1 MQIFVKLG
9 DRTIPL
15 TVAENEKVETL
26 KQLIEDREGIPSS
39 EQRLYYST
47 SMLRNSNTLSQSN
60 LTNDCFV
67 SLKMPLRGGVQIIV
81 KNIGKGPEIGPLE
94 LTLDDTVATIKSK
107 IEELQGIPA
116 DEVRLALRGKNL
128 ENDAS
133 LSSINQL
140 KDKGTITLVM
150 VQKKS
155 PASQAARST
164 PSTPPVKSEPTPC
177 ANGCGFYG
185 TSATG
190 GYCSKCFKD
199 LGLVAD
205 NPTPAVE
212 QPKAEP
218 PKPAGPVQA
227 DTSRCWEC
235 KKRVGLL
242 GYSCKCGYVF
252 CANHRYSDKHNC
264 TFDYRGNQQ
273 EDLEKKLEKV
283 VDPKVQRL

>member
-9 DRTIPL
+9 GRTIPL
-15 TVAENEKVETL
+15 TVAENEKVEAL

-47 SMLRNSNTLSQSN
+47 SMLQNSNTLSQSN
-60 LTNDCFV
+60 LTNDCFI
-67 SLKMPLRGGVQIIV
+67 SLKMTLRGGVQIIV

-185 TSATG
+185 FVDYFVSIFIVFF
-190 GYCSKCFKD
+190 YFFQFF
-199 LGLVAD
+199 GLAIFFSIFFCIIYFIFHFISLLKFFLFFQD
-205 NPTPAVE
+205 FGNWWLLLKMF
-212 QPKAEP
+212 Q
-218 PKPAGPVQA
+218 
-227 DTSRCWEC
+227 
-235 KKRVGLL
+235 GLR
-242 GYSCKCGYVF
+242 SC
-252 CANHRYSDKHNC
+252 R
-264 TFDYRGNQQ
+264 
-273 EDLEKKLEKV
+273 
-283 VDPKVQRL
+283 